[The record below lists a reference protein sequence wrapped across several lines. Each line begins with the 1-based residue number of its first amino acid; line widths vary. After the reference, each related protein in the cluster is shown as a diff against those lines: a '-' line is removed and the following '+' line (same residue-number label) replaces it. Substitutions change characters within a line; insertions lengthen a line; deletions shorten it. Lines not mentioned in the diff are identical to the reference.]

1 MNKKYLA
8 LMALLFSSLSM
19 FALAEIWVAPEGSDK
34 APGTKAEPKASLHSA
49 LRLAR
54 EWRRLSDPS
63 IADGIIIKMQAGS
76 YFLD

>member
-34 APGTKAEPKASLHSA
+34 APGTKAEPKTS
-49 LRLAR
+49 
-54 EWRRLSDPS
+54 
-63 IADGIIIKMQAGS
+63 
-76 YFLD
+76 